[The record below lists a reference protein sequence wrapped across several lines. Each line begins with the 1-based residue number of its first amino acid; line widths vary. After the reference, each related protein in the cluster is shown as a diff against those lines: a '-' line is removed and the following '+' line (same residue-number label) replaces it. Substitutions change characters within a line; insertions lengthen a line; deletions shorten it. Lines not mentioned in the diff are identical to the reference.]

1 MNATKELTFNLLN
14 KFQDKERFGSAQ
26 RHAGISLKGFISG
39 ILFSFFVLFISAV
52 TLYYFKIKIQDYISG
67 QCRSENPS
75 RF

>member
-26 RHAGISLKGFISG
+26 RHAGISLKGFIS
-39 ILFSFFVLFISAV
+39 AV